1 MTVWQFK
8 KNAVNLL
15 KDSPTPALDVDVL
28 LQFFLNLDKTR
39 LLMRRDKTIPDDIL
53 LKLNS
58 AVEQRKNGLPVA
70 YITGHK
76 EFFGLDFTVSPA
88 VLIPKP
94 DTELLVELALNSIE
108 STPALKKIRVLD
120 MCTGSGCVG
129 ISLFKS
135 LPPGA
140 QIKLTLADISSD
152 ALKIAEIN
160 AERLLKSAAAEI
172 HFIQTNLFE
181 NISGTFDMIV
191 TNPPYVR
198 HNEAVELLQDGRSEP
213 LLALDGDVTPDSSWN
228 GLNDGLSLIKRLVI
242 QAKEH
247 LADGGHLLMETGCDN
262 AEETADFFTQ
272 NGFTDVKIAKDING
286 LLRVVSG
293 TY

>member
-39 LLMRRDKTIPDDIL
+39 LLMSRDETIPDDIL

-108 STPALKKIRVLD
+108 SEASLKKIRVLD

-140 QIKLTLADISSD
+140 QIELTLADISSD
-152 ALKIAEIN
+152 ALKIAGIN
-160 AERLLKSAAAEI
+160 AERLLKSAAADI

-181 NISGTFDMIV
+181 NISGTFDIIV

-213 LLALDGDVTPDSSWN
+213 LLALDGDVNPDSSWN
-228 GLNDGLSLIKRLVI
+228 GLNDGLSLIKRLVV

-247 LADGGHLLMETGCDN
+247 LEDGGHLLMETGCDN

-272 NGFTDVKIAKDING
+272 NGFNDVKIAKDING

-293 TY
+293 IY